1 MNSTTFPA
9 QPGGTARSALDLL
22 KLQILYPNL
31 SSEERLS
38 PSQHLP
44 VPAGPSAA
52 MRCPLI
58 RYELMTFTGSA
69 KKVSKQTVPDVALWR
84 RFCCVRPT
92 SAHGCRELPWA
103 HKNSQPWAHKSKNA
117 SGDHPYFCCR
127 FVQRPWKLLRHG
139 SLLSLSDCITLSC
152 IFDLA
157 LRQRGSSTRFFFWNF
172 TWASRGK
179 SDGELT

>member
-58 RYELMTFTGSA
+58 RYELMIFTGSA
-69 KKVSKQTVPDVALWR
+69 KKVSKQTVPDVALWT
-84 RFCCVRPT
+84 RFYCVRPT
-92 SAHGCRELPWA
+92 SAHGCRELL
-103 HKNSQPWAHKSKNA
+103 
-117 SGDHPYFCCR
+117 GR
-127 FVQRPWKLLRHG
+127 
-139 SLLSLSDCITLSC
+139 
-152 IFDLA
+152 
-157 LRQRGSSTRFFFWNF
+157 TR
-172 TWASRGK
+172 SRGRTSPK
-179 SDGELT
+179 MLLVTIPISAAVLSKGPGSCYDTDFCFRFPIVSLFLASLT